1 MANDDKQPLVN
12 RKGKVLGSR
21 IPVAKD
27 TLTRMRDLSLGLGAT
42 YDDVINWLLD
52 KNFGEGKDLL
62 IEGRKIRDDFDR
74 DFTQDKKGDK

>member
-1 MANDDKQPLVN
+1 MQDKQPLVN

-21 IPVAKD
+21 IPVARD
-27 TLTRMRDLSLGLGAT
+27 TLKRMRDLSLGLSAT

-52 KNFGEGKDLL
+52 RNFGADKDLL

-74 DFTQDKKGDK
+74 ESPREEETER